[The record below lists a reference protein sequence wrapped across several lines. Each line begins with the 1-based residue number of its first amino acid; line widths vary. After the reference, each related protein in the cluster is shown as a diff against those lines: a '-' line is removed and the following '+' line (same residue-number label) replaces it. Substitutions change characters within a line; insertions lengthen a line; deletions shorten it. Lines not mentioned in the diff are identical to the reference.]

1 MNLYHIGQYFPIRQ
15 GCEGIYVRLNNSV
28 SNVTGYGL
36 DSWASI
42 LCISR
47 FVFRPKW
54 GRRLNPQPSADFA
67 SAAFHQDLIT
77 CYIKLVIYPKR

>member
-1 MNLYHIGQYFPIRQ
+1 MNFCHIGQYFPIRQ
-15 GCEGIYVRLNNSV
+15 GCQSFYLRLNNSV

-42 LCISR
+42 PSIGR

-54 GRRLNPQPSADFA
+54 GRRLNPQPSTVFV
-67 SAAFHQDLIT
+67 STAFHQDLIT
-77 CYIKLVIYPKR
+77 CYMKLVTYLKR